1 MVTNE
6 NMVARVDPI
15 CCCVCGDRI
24 LGRGNAFRTPILNP
38 VDRSQAVSAP
48 QVLSPA
54 DQARA
59 TFKAKCAGCHG
70 PDLQKPKGRFG
81 YVLDLGKI
89 AANREMVVPGR
100 PEQSELWELVEHN
113 EMPPE
118 DSPHGSLTP
127 AQKETIRNWIAA
139 GAPE

>member
-1 MVTNE
+1 MKTWWLALIPF
-6 NMVARVDPI
+6 VASFVGIGFWVGGTRSAP
-15 CCCVCGDRI
+15 
-24 LGRGNAFRTPILNP
+24 PILNP

-118 DSPHGSLTP
+118 GSPHGPLTP

-139 GAPE
+139 SAPE